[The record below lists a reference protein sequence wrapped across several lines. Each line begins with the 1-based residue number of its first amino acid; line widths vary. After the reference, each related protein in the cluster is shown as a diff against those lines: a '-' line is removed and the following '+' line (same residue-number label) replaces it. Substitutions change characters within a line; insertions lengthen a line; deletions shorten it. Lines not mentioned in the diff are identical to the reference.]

1 MDPEYVA
8 ALDKAATFKAIAPP
22 TTVTE
27 ARAIF
32 DNFFV
37 SAYKTFLE
45 PHLPADNAYVVTDHH
60 IPVEGGEIAARCLVP
75 MVDDESETFPVLLYI
90 HGGGFSLGGIEMDD
104 YTLRIRCVRH
114 KLSVVNVDY
123 RLAPEHPFPTPVND
137 CYAALK
143 WTASN
148 TSVLRGDLSKGFL
161 IGGESAG
168 ANLSAVLSHMARDDP
183 FFEGRRLRGQ
193 YLCEPNI
200 CHYAAY
206 PETLKAK
213 FRSVEE
219 FPAMPTLSRQAM
231 ERYYRWYNAPPSDP
245 RFSPLL
251 YPSHQGLP
259 RAYIQAMELDP
270 LRDDAFVY
278 AEVLREAGVETKMD
292 LNLGVTHAFYAVFPA
307 LAAAARV
314 RENAERGFEWLLRRE
329 QPSASG

>member
-1 MDPEYVA
+1 MMDPEYAA
-8 ALDKAATFKAIAPP
+8 ALDKAVAFKSIRPP
-22 TTVTE
+22 STVTE
-27 ARAIF
+27 ARVIF
-32 DNFFV
+32 DKFFV
-37 SAYKTFLE
+37 SAQNTFLE
-45 PHLPADNAYVVTDHH
+45 PHLPPDQL
-60 IPVEGGEIAARCLVP
+60 IPVDGGEISARCLVP
-75 MVDDESETFPVLLYI
+75 VVDDDSETFPVLLYI

-104 YTLRIRCVRH
+104 YTLRIRCVQH
-114 KLSVVNVDY
+114 KISIVNVAY

-148 TSVLRGDLSKGFL
+148 VSLLRGDLSKGFL

-168 ANLSAVLSHMARDDP
+168 ANLSAVLAHMARDDP
-183 FFEGRRLRGQ
+183 FFEGRRLTGQ

-206 PETLKAK
+206 PESLKPM
-213 FRSVEE
+213 FRSVEG
-219 FPAMPTLSRQAM
+219 FPAMPTLSRQAI

-259 RAYIQAMELDP
+259 RTYIQAMELDP

-278 AEVLREAGVETKMD
+278 TEVLREAGVETKMD
-292 LNLGVTHAFYAVFPA
+292 LNRGVTHAFYSCFPA

-329 QPSASG
+329 QST